1 MTVERICSRSIDT
14 ALWGDTVQTA
24 AQRMNSRN
32 VGSLV
37 VVDTENRPIGMLT
50 DRDLA
55 VRIVG
60 ESRDATQ
67 TKVGEVMTP
76 APRTVN
82 EQADVEAALRLM
94 RAGPCRRMPVVNDAG
109 VLVGLISLDDI
120 LQSLAGEFRGIDQL
134 LQHESPGSL
143 ASINVPAKVCL

>member
-1 MTVERICSRSIDT
+1 MQV
-14 ALWGDTVQTA
+14 A

-37 VVDTENRPIGMLT
+37 VVDAENRPIGMLT

-55 VRIVG
+55 MRIVG

-67 TKVGEVMTP
+67 TKVGDVMSP
-76 APRTVN
+76 VPRTVN
-82 EQADVEAALRLM
+82 EQAEIEEALSLM
-94 RAGPCRRMPVVNDAG
+94 RTGPCRRMPVVNDAG
-109 VLVGLISLDDI
+109 VLVGLVSLDDI

-134 LQHESPGSL
+134 LQHESPASL
-143 ASINVPAKVCL
+143 ASINVPEKVCL